1 MSSRKKSTGISSDV
15 SLDTSTSTTGPHY
28 YDKSQDLS
36 SEDVNEDSNEEDS
49 DDYDSDNSGNS
60 YTTYDSTVNIND

>member
-1 MSSRKKSTGISSDV
+1 MSSSKKSTGIPSDV

-36 SEDVNEDSNEEDS
+36 SDDVKVKHHTDVLYAFQITIVDI
-49 DDYDSDNSGNS
+49 
-60 YTTYDSTVNIND
+60 T